1 MGLRGAPEGLF
12 MKAKKI
18 ALIVGII
25 VLLGAIVGFTVN
37 QSQKGS
43 VTVQSGKVVKQDIS
57 STVTASG
64 QIKPKTIVNVGA
76 NAMGRIVRLFVKEG
90 ESVKKG
96 QVLAQLENIQSA
108 ADVEMTRATL
118 SSAQTDAIAAEAAL
132 NTAQAQLKS
141 STADLERSRLDYQ
154 RAQGLYKDQLISK
167 ADYDTKKAAFE
178 VADAVHAQDVARV
191 AQAKAQVDSAHG
203 RVGQARASL
212 VRVND
217 VLSKTTY
224 SAPFNGTVTNLPVH
238 EGETVV
244 MGIQN
249 SPGSTLMTVADMSI
263 ITAEVQV
270 DETDIVNVRLDQAAE
285 VTIDALPNQTFKGKV
300 TEIGDNAI
308 IRSTGVST
316 SQSLSG
322 SQEAK
327 DFKVVVTLLDPP
339 PNLRP
344 GLSATAKITT
354 GTVHDALAIPIQALT
369 MRDKNDLEAQKNPKA
384 AKKDVSV
391 AIGSK
396 KENNDIQGVFVI
408 TSNKKAE
415 FRKVETGITGTAEIQ
430 VKSGLKE
437 GDEIITGSFKVLK
450 TIRNGAAVKI
460 DNSVQTKTES

>member
-1 MGLRGAPEGLF
+1 MN
-12 MKAKKI
+12 AKKI
-18 ALIVGII
+18 ILII
-25 VLLGAIVGFTVN
+25 VILLVAAIVVGFTVN
-37 QSQKGS
+37 QSQKS
-43 VTVQSGKVVKQDIS
+43 VVTVQTGKVVKQDIS
-57 STVTASG
+57 SQVTASG

-76 NAMGRIVRLFVKEG
+76 NAMGRITRLFVKEG
-90 ESVKKG
+90 DKVKKG
-96 QVLAQLENIQSA
+96 QVLAQLENVQSA

-118 SSAQTDAIAAEAAL
+118 ASAQTDTTAAEAAL

-141 STADLERSRLDYQ
+141 STADLERTRLDYQ
-154 RAQGLYKDQLISK
+154 RAEGLYKDQLIAK
-167 ADYDTKKAAFE
+167 ADYDTKKAAYE

-191 AQAKAQVDSAHG
+191 AQAKAQVDSARG

-224 SAPFNGTVTNLPVH
+224 SAPFDGTVTNLPVH

-270 DETDIVNVRLDQAAE
+270 DETDIVNVKLDQPAE
-285 VTIDALPNQTFKGKV
+285 VTIDALPNQTFHGKV

-316 SQSLSG
+316 SQSTTG

-327 DFKVVVTLLDPP
+327 DFKVVVTLTDPP

-354 GTVHDALAIPIQALT
+354 GTAHDALAIPIQALT
-369 MRDKNDLEAQKNPKA
+369 MRDKNDLEAQKNPGKA

-396 KENNDIQGVFVI
+396 KENNDIQGVFVVN
-408 TSNKKAE
+408 SNKKAE
-415 FRKVETGITGTAEIQ
+415 FRPVETGLTGTTEIQ
-430 VKSGLKE
+430 VKNGLKE
-437 GDEIITGSFKVLK
+437 GDEIITGSYKVLK
-450 TIRNGAAVKI
+450 TIRNGAGVKI
-460 DNSVQTKTES
+460 DNSVQTKSES